1 MHLKDEIAFE
11 KKAEQF
17 FRSHR
22 EVPKGRNFLAW
33 VLRFQNNIGY
43 KSKFDDT
50 FHAAPGS
57 KARLDS
63 EFCPKCGK
71 RKVWCE
77 CSDM

>member
-1 MHLKDEIAFE
+1 MHLNDEIAFE

-22 EVPKGRNFLAW
+22 EVPTGRNFLAW

-50 FHAAPGS
+50 FAHSPGS
-57 KARLDS
+57 S
-63 EFCPKCGK
+63 EWMDKTFCKNCGINKKWCKCG
-71 RKVWCE
+71 
-77 CSDM
+77 